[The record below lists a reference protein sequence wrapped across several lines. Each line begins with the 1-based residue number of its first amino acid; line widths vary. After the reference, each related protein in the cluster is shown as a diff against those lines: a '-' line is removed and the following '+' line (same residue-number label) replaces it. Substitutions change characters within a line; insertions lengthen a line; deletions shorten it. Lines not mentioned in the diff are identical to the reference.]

1 MKGLLFF
8 LGLTI
13 VNLQA
18 QPSQT
23 VIIKF
28 LALGDSYTIGES
40 VAEKDR
46 WPEQLAEALR
56 LKGKKVGKPK
66 IIGVTGWRTDQ
77 LKKSIEDSHLKNHY
91 GMVSLLIG
99 VNNQYQKKSVDSYRP
114 EFEELLKMA
123 ITLAG
128 GKKENVFVVSIPD
141 YGYTPFGKP
150 NQAEISNA
158 IDEYNSANKLITEK
172 IGVKYINITDL
183 TRKGLDNAEY
193 VASDGLH
200 PSGKMYALWV
210 EKIIPT
216 LMP

>member
-1 MKGLLFF
+1 
-8 LGLTI
+8 
-13 VNLQA
+13 
-18 QPSQT
+18 
-23 VIIKF
+23 
-28 LALGDSYTIGES
+28 
-40 VAEKDR
+40 
-46 WPEQLAEALR
+46 
-56 LKGKKVGKPK
+56 
-66 IIGVTGWRTDQ
+66 
-77 LKKSIEDSHLKNHY
+77 
-91 GMVSLLIG
+91 MVSLLIG